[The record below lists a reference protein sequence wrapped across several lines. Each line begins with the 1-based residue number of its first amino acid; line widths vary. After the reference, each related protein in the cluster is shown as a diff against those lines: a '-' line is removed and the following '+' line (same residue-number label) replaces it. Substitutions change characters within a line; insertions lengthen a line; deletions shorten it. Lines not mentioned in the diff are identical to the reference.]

1 MQNPFTTT
9 FSKTPEYTYIH
20 TEKTEEILENF
31 VYENPSESV
40 YKITGVRGSGKT
52 VILAKVEEE
61 LKNNENRYINWLVFD
76 VNPTRDILEQI
87 AAMLVKAGFGSEEK
101 KTTGINIS
109 ATVLGSGGGI
119 GYTADKSN
127 HFFDIGVEVEEM
139 IQNVQ
144 KKGRKILIG
153 IDEVSKSEE
162 MIKFASEYGR
172 WLRAGYPV
180 YFVCT
185 GLYENIQEL
194 CNVKNLTFFRR
205 ATTVKTEPLNMIRM
219 TEMYRSKLNIDVSQ
233 ARELAKITKGYAYA
247 FQELGVLCFKKKENE
262 TLEDILSKLKSELF
276 AYSYEKIWE
285 EMTEM
290 DRFLAG
296 LLTEKEEY
304 KRDEILKLMG
314 EKAGSYSTASFTTRI
329 IRLWRFWAKSQSFS
343 TAVFMASAPVTRAMA
358 STKAAHSP
366 RVRGSWQPKN
376 TT

>member
-31 VYENPSESV
+31 IYDNPSESV

-52 VILAKVEEE
+52 VILAK
-61 LKNNENRYINWLVFD
+61 
-76 VNPTRDILEQI
+76 
-87 AAMLVKAGFGSEEK
+87 AGFGSQDK
-101 KTTGINIS
+101 KTT
-109 ATVLGSGGGI
+109 
-119 GYTADKSN
+119 
-127 HFFDIGVEVEEM
+127 
-139 IQNVQ
+139 
-144 KKGRKILIG
+144 G

-162 MIKFASEYGR
+162 MVKFASEYGR

-194 CNVKNLTFFRR
+194 SNVKNLTFFRR
-205 ATTVKTEPLNMIRM
+205 AATVKTEPLNMIRM
-219 TEMYRSKLNIDVSQ
+219 TEMYKSKLDIDSDE
-233 ARELAKITKGYAYA
+233 AREMAKITKGYAYA
-247 FQELGVLCFKKKENE
+247 FQELGVLYFKKKLDEL
-262 TLEDILSKLKSELF
+262 LEDILPKLKAELF

-304 KRDEILKLMG
+304 KREEVLKLMG
-314 EKAGSYSTASFTTRI
+314 EKSGSYSMYRD
-329 IRLWRFWAKSQSFS
+329 RLIK
-343 TAVFMASAPVTRAMA
+343 
-358 STKAAHSP
+358 
-366 RVRGSWQPKN
+366 RGILNSRQGYISLALPYFGEYIKEYC
-376 TT
+376 